1 LDSKHCSDASIF
13 HHTFQTL
20 SIHHFLTEGFSNDF
34 AQWVLAVVNRDA
46 LAEQLAAL
54 DMRDFCQ
61 QHPEFA
67 KQSALEPFYFCE
79 SLEVTLPTGRTA
91 RTLDE
96 FREGISP
103 FSHSGFYFHY
113 ISSRL
118 RLQLLTND
126 FSQGSRMASAS

>member
-1 LDSKHCSDASIF
+1 
-13 HHTFQTL
+13 
-20 SIHHFLTEGFSNDF
+20 
-34 AQWVLAVVNRDA
+34 VLAGVNRDA

-54 DMRDFCQ
+54 DIRDYSSIAALRADLCMEVRDFCQ

-67 KQSALEPFYFCE
+67 KQSALERFYFCE
-79 SLEVTLPTGRTA
+79 SLEVTLPLGRSA

-103 FSHSGFYFHY
+103 LSHSGFYFHF

-118 RLQLLTND
+118 LQLRTND
-126 FSQGSRMASAS
+126 FSHWLADGRGLHDSR

>member
-1 LDSKHCSDASIF
+1 M
-13 HHTFQTL
+13 
-20 SIHHFLTEGFSNDF
+20 E
-34 AQWVLAVVNRDA
+34 V
-46 LAEQLAAL
+46 
-54 DMRDFCQ
+54 RDFCQ

-79 SLEVTLPTGRTA
+79 SLEVTLPLGRTA

-103 FSHSGFYFHY
+103 LSHSGFYFHF

-118 RLQLLTND
+118 LQLRTND
-126 FSQGSRMASAS
+126 FSHWLADGLGLHDSR

>member
-1 LDSKHCSDASIF
+1 M
-13 HHTFQTL
+13 
-20 SIHHFLTEGFSNDF
+20 E
-34 AQWVLAVVNRDA
+34 V
-46 LAEQLAAL
+46 
-54 DMRDFCQ
+54 RDFCQ

-79 SLEVTLPTGRTA
+79 SLEVTLPLGRTA

-103 FSHSGFYFHY
+103 FSDSGFYFHF

-118 RLQLLTND
+118 RLQLRTND
-126 FSQGSRMASAS
+126 FSHWLARESMAAKELMPEPSRAAEPAKLV